1 MFLFASIRQVFA
13 AMSFSFRNIFS
24 PDEADQPGSET
35 QGVPSTGFE
44 SPSDLMGSRGG
55 LNGTPPPAGETQSF
69 LASELLPYIP
79 KAIAAQSGIPMSR
92 EIRVPVPAD
101 GSLDV
106 SLSTLYQLCP
116 ELFASEI
123 TPLNDSVVTLP
134 PRLGAMPAAGPAKE
148 APASPRPS
156 LLSGPA
162 AGPSGNPFWSPLGST
177 GTTEAF
183 EPAAA
188 EAQAPAST
196 TASIAPRPN
205 PDKDKPSGGFDLSK
219 FSVPDKNA
227 FSGGFAP
234 ASDKG
239 GQGKS
244 TSGPG
249 GFSSN
254 PFESSEGFATLFSKG
269 AEADASIPFP
279 EAKAE
284 PETESEP
291 APETAGVWGAMFA
304 RSGFSSEETEED
316 DDATTSFESIG
327 KLLKQSASPETA
339 PAPAPIPEFKVGD
352 SPFAGFGGKPAF
364 QEPPSLPLAP
374 EPQTRPVAE
383 DPIAAGFGGFTAAP
397 EPSANAF
404 TPFAKAPAE
413 PSAMPEIKNPWA
425 SEAPTLEAEPEPAP
439 MPFAFAPPVAEV
451 TPEPV
456 AEPEP
461 APALPPAIP
470 AGFTAEAT
478 APTSPPELATAF
490 QAPSFTQGFAP
501 VQAPAPVAEAPA
513 PAPAPVVEAPAPAP
527 APALVAEAPAPAPAP
542 EPMPTF
548 AAPVTTPEA
557 VAPAA
562 PMIPAAPAQPVV
574 KEESDD
580 LRDLELRAIFS
591 TSESFTLSKVA
602 RKVVGLPGIE
612 ACSLSTP
619 GKLVQASRREENRIG
634 NEAREM
640 VTTLRNLAKLTG
652 LPEAR
657 TFTLQTDRG
666 VVSLFLEGECCV
678 VVNHETATFGP
689 GVREKL
695 ILIAR
700 CVSRLRE

>member
-1 MFLFASIRQVFA
+1 
-13 AMSFSFRNIFS
+13 MSFSFRNIFS

-35 QGVPSTGFE
+35 QGVPSTGFASSSE
-44 SPSDLMGSRGG
+44 AMGSRGG
-55 LNGTPPPAGETQSF
+55 LTGDPPPAGETQAF

-92 EIRVPVPAD
+92 EIRVPLPAD

-106 SLSTLYQLCP
+106 PLSTLYQLCP

-134 PRLGAMPAAGPAKE
+134 PRLGATSAVPAAKE

-156 LLSGPA
+156 LLSEPA

-177 GTTEAF
+177 AAAEPSEA
-183 EPAAA
+183 AAA
-188 EAQAPAST
+188 EAQAPA
-196 TASIAPRPN
+196 TASVAPRPN
-205 PDKDKPSGGFDLSK
+205 PDKDKPSGGFDFSK
-219 FSVPDKNA
+219 FPVTDTNA

-239 GQGKS
+239 GKS
-244 TSGPG
+244 PSGPG
-249 GFSSN
+249 GFTSN

-269 AEADASIPFP
+269 AEADAAIPFP
-279 EAKAE
+279 ETKPE
-284 PETESEP
+284 PEL
-291 APETAGVWGAMFA
+291 APETSGVWGAMFA
-304 RSGFSSEETEED
+304 RSGFSSEEAEDED
-316 DDATTSFESIG
+316 DTTTSFESIG
-327 KLLKQSASPETA
+327 KLLKQSTVSEIA
-339 PAPAPIPEFKVGD
+339 PAPAPIPEFKPAD

-364 QEPPSLPLAP
+364 KEPPSLPLAP
-374 EPQTRPVAE
+374 EPQAGPPTE
-383 DPIAAGFGGFTAAP
+383 DPIVAGFGGFTAAP

-425 SEAPTLEAEPEPAP
+425 SDAPTLEAEPEPGP
-439 MPFAFAPPVAEV
+439 MPFAFVPPVAEAPPA
-451 TPEPV
+451 PEPGPV

-461 APALPPAIP
+461 VPDLPPAMP
-470 AGFTAEAT
+470 AGFTAEVA
-478 APTSPPELATAF
+478 APLSPAPEMATAF
-490 QAPSFTQGFAP
+490 QSSPFTPGFAP
-501 VQAPAPVAEAPA
+501 EPAPAPVAEAPG
-513 PAPAPVVEAPAPAP
+513 PELAPAPAP
-527 APALVAEAPAPAPAP
+527 APIVETPASAPEPAPAPV
-542 EPMPTF
+542 F
-548 AAPVTTPEA
+548 AAPVTTPEV
-557 VAPAA
+557 VAPVA
-562 PMIPAAPAQPVV
+562 PVIPAAPAQPVV
-574 KEESDD
+574 KEEADD

-666 VVSLFLEGECCV
+666 VVSLFLEGDCCV